1 MEYHPGDLLLV
12 KPGTH
17 VPPGTRYSSGILLD
31 EPQFP
36 RYGNYPKNYRILTP
50 QGTVE
55 IISDQHKYLIEV
67 V

>member
-1 MEYHPGDLLLV
+1 MKPGDLL
-12 KPGTH
+12 KKTCRINS
-17 VPPGTRYSSGILLD
+17 TSSTILGILLD

-36 RYGNYPKNYRILTP
+36 RYGIYPKNYRILTP

-55 IISDQHKYLIEV
+55 IISDHLVYLIEV